1 MAAAVAGAAKGALT
15 LDRSKLE
22 VSAGLRTAT
31 GVAIPLIVGLA
42 SGHTLAGVTAC
53 IGALSGG
60 FASLQGTYR
69 SRAGIVLAAAGLM
82 AGAAFVGATV
92 GPLFGVDIVVTALM
106 AFGAGLVVV
115 LGQAAIVIAIQ
126 AIVGLVVFSQFSFGV
141 AQAATDAGFVLLGG
155 AVQALLVV
163 ILWPVSRF
171 PAERRALSR
180 AFDQLGLY
188 AGSLAVAPTGLLDR
202 AGTGAFEDV
211 RRVLRDPQPFARGPE
226 TIVHQAL
233 LNQADRIRLEL
244 VALARAHQRL
254 ESSGER
260 AEAGAID
267 EVLQASGRVLGEV
280 AAALRDGRVPLRWA
294 DERTR
299 FEAALVRLR
308 RPPVP
313 AAEADRW
320 RLALRKEAAER
331 AAALAGQLRS
341 VVRIAA
347 IPAGG
352 NPALLEEAAI
362 TGGPVSP
369 AAAHRAASDLEW
381 AREQLSV
388 LRANLTLSSEA
399 CRHALR
405 LAGAMAVAV
414 ALSHLFGPDHRY
426 WVPMTVML
434 VLRPDFTST
443 LTRGVARIAGTLL
456 GAGVVT
462 VLLAELRPGPGWLA
476 GIVIVL
482 CWAATALLLANYA
495 LYSVCIASLVVTLVA
510 FTGQPEVSVA
520 GERALYTA
528 IGAAIAL
535 VAYFLWPT
543 WAATSL
549 PAQMGDL
556 VAVEGRYARGVLSA
570 WADPAAADRAALQ
583 RDRLDAR
590 VTRTNAEAAVDRWLA
605 EPARP
610 GALDRDTVLGMVAA
624 VHNCVEAV
632 LTLHARLPR
641 DRSPD
646 PVLSRDRP
654 ADGVLAGDR
663 PADPVLAGDRPADP
677 VLAGDRPADPVLAG
691 DRPADPVLRTL
702 ADQVGAS
709 LDAVA
714 ATIRGGRPAGSLA
727 ALRETQLALADRL
740 VGDGAV
746 DADAVS
752 LVGETDLLV
761 NSINTLGHLAGL
773 DRSAPVAGRGAGA

>member
-1 MAAAVAGAAKGALT
+1 MAAAVAGAARAALT

-22 VSAGLRTAT
+22 IAAGLRTAT
-31 GVAIPLIVGLA
+31 GVAIPLIVGEA

-69 SRAGIVLAAAGLM
+69 SRAGIVMAAAGLM

-92 GPLFGVDIVVTALM
+92 GRMFGVDIAVTALM
-106 AFGAGLVVV
+106 AFGAGLVIV

-141 AQAATDAGFVLLGG
+141 AQAATNAGWVLLGG
-155 AVQALLVV
+155 AVQAFLVV
-163 ILWPVSRF
+163 ILWPFSRF

-180 AFDQLGLY
+180 AFEQLGLY

-202 AGTGAFEDV
+202 AGTDAFENV

-226 TIVHQAL
+226 TIVHRAL

-254 ESSGER
+254 VSAGET

-267 EVLQASGRVLGEV
+267 EVLRTSGRVLGEV
-280 AAALRDGRVPLRWA
+280 AVALRDGRVPLHWT
-294 DERTR
+294 DERAR
-299 FEAALVRLR
+299 FDDALERLR
-308 RPPVP
+308 RPPEPSVENDP
-313 AAEADRW
+313 W
-320 RLALRKEAAER
+320 RVALRGEAAER

-341 VVRIAA
+341 VVRVAA

-369 AAAHRAASDLEW
+369 AATRPALSDLQW

-399 CRHALR
+399 CRHGLR
-405 LAGAMAVAV
+405 LAVAMAIAV

-426 WVPMTVML
+426 WIPLTVMI
-434 VLRPDFTST
+434 VLRPDFAST
-443 LTRGVARIAGTLL
+443 LTRGVSRIAGTLL

-462 VLLAELRPGPGWLA
+462 VLLAEINPGPVWLA
-476 GIVIVL
+476 GIVIAL

-495 LYSVCIASLVVTLVA
+495 LYSICIASLVVTLVA

-520 GERALYTA
+520 GERALYTV

-535 VAYFLWPT
+535 AAYFLWPT
-543 WAATSL
+543 WVATSL
-549 PAQMGDL
+549 PAQLGDL
-556 VAVEGRYARGVLSA
+556 VAVEGRYTQAVLAA
-570 WADPAAADRAALQ
+570 WADPAGSDRAALQ

-590 VTRTNAEAAVDRWLA
+590 LVRANTEGAVDRWLS
-605 EPARP
+605 EPVRP
-610 GALDRDTVLGMVAA
+610 GPLDRDTVLGMVAA
-624 VHNCVEAV
+624 VHSCVEAV

-646 PVLSRDRP
+646 PDVRE
-654 ADGVLAGDR
+654 LAAQVGNALGSVAAAIRGDR
-663 PADPVLAGDRPADP
+663 PV
-677 VLAGDRPADPVLAG
+677 
-691 DRPADPVLRTL
+691 
-702 ADQVGAS
+702 
-709 LDAVA
+709 
-714 ATIRGGRPAGSLA
+714 GSLPP
-727 ALRETQLALADRL
+727 LRETQQSLARRL
-740 VGDGAV
+740 VAVGGGAV

-761 NSINTLGHLAGL
+761 NSINTLAHLAGL
-773 DRSAPVAGRGAGA
+773 DRPTALLGRGE

>member
-1 MAAAVAGAAKGALT
+1 
-15 LDRSKLE
+15 
-22 VSAGLRTAT
+22 
-31 GVAIPLIVGLA
+31 
-42 SGHTLAGVTAC
+42 
-53 IGALSGG
+53 
-60 FASLQGTYR
+60 
-69 SRAGIVLAAAGLM
+69 
-82 AGAAFVGATV
+82 
-92 GPLFGVDIVVTALM
+92 
-106 AFGAGLVVV
+106 
-115 LGQAAIVIAIQ
+115 
-126 AIVGLVVFSQFSFGV
+126 
-141 AQAATDAGFVLLGG
+141 
-155 AVQALLVV
+155 
-163 ILWPVSRF
+163 
-171 PAERRALSR
+171 
-180 AFDQLGLY
+180 
-188 AGSLAVAPTGLLDR
+188 
-202 AGTGAFEDV
+202 
-211 RRVLRDPQPFARGPE
+211 
-226 TIVHQAL
+226 
-233 LNQADRIRLEL
+233 
-244 VALARAHQRL
+244 
-254 ESSGER
+254 
-260 AEAGAID
+260 
-267 EVLQASGRVLGEV
+267 
-280 AAALRDGRVPLRWA
+280 
-294 DERTR
+294 
-299 FEAALVRLR
+299 
-308 RPPVP
+308 
-313 AAEADRW
+313 
-320 RLALRKEAAER
+320 
-331 AAALAGQLRS
+331 

-352 NPALLEEAAI
+352 NPALLGEAAV

-369 AAAHRAASDLEW
+369 AAAHRATSDLEW
-381 AREQLSV
+381 AREQLAV

-405 LAGAMAVAV
+405 LAVAMAVAV

-443 LTRGVARIAGTLL
+443 LTRGVSRIAGTLL

-476 GIVIVL
+476 GIVVVL

-520 GERALYTA
+520 GQRALYTA

-556 VAVEGRYARGVLSA
+556 LAVEGRYARGVLSA
-570 WADPAAADRAALQ
+570 WADPGAADRAALQ

-590 VTRTNAEAAVDRWLA
+590 LIRTNAEAAVDRWLS

-610 GALDRDTVLGMVAA
+610 GALDRDTVLGIVAA

-646 PVLSRDRP
+646 PVLS
-654 ADGVLAGDR
+654 GDR
-663 PADPVLAGDRPADP
+663 PADPVLS
-677 VLAGDRPADPVLAG
+677 G

-702 ADQVGAS
+702 AEQVGAS

-714 ATIRGGRPAGSLA
+714 ATIRGGRPAGPLA

-746 DADAVS
+746 DAEAVS

-773 DRSAPVAGRGAGA
+773 DRAAPVAGRGAGA